1 MLIVE
6 VITARALHFLG
17 EGGRARVGREEM
29 GALYLD
35 WFFFIGFY
43 TDNGALTGGHASSGV
58 LFVKDGIIL
67 Y

>member
-6 VITARALHFLG
+6 VITLRALHFLG
-17 EGGRARVGREEM
+17 EGQSERGRGRD
-29 GALYLD
+29 GSIISRQV
-35 WFFFIGFY
+35 FFIGFY

>member
-6 VITARALHFLG
+6 VITFKGSSLSWGGAERER
-17 EGGRARVGREEM
+17 EGKRWEHYISTG
-29 GALYLD
+29 
-35 WFFFIGFY
+35 FFFIGFY